1 MSKLYADLETTGT
14 ETEDASII
22 EIAALYYKDGKRVT
36 AFTARGVDPTA
47 KVNLSALKVNG
58 YNFTELKK
66 MNSEEDMIK
75 GFLDFIL
82 SLKDKPELCGITIH
96 FDYRFIKYRAKKY
109 NIDTEGVLPYRLN
122 DIAQRARDYE
132 EKGLFKVVRTP
143 GQGNT
148 LKDLCVA
155 LNVPYDEKQL
165 HTAEGDTALYPLID
179 EALDNLMLKALGKNG
194 KDS

>member
-1 MSKLYADLETTGT
+1 MSKLYVDLETTGV

-22 EIAALYYKDGKRVT
+22 EIAALLYKDGKRVT
-36 AFTARGVDPTA
+36 AFTARGFDPTA
-47 KVNLSALKVNG
+47 KVNLSALNVNK
-58 YNFTELKK
+58 YTFTELLKLK
-66 MNSEEDMIK
+66 SEEDMIK

-82 SLKDKPELCGITIH
+82 TMKEKPELCGITIH

-132 EKGLFKVVRTP
+132 QKGLFKVVRTP
-143 GQGNT
+143 GLGNT
-148 LKDLCVA
+148 LKDLCIA
-155 LNVPYDEKQL
+155 LKVPYDEKQL

-179 EALDNLMLKALGKNG
+179 EALDNLIMGALTK
-194 KDS
+194 KD